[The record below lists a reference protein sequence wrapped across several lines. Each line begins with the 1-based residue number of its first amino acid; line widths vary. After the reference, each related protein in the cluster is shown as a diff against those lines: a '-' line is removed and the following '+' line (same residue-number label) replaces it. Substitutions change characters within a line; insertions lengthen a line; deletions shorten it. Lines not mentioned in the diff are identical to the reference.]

1 MEKFLQSEPL
11 GGKQCCQSGKEPL
24 NPWSKFVVPLRVK
37 GGPGLTVEDIARKCI
52 LNRSISFGIGSV
64 GSLETSSGEISPLSS
79 TSDIVDP
86 LSFLKSPPASYVL
99 TPPAS
104 PENKTYI
111 KEKIKSAYC
120 IPSNLNFTGKPR
132 NTFTVQVARKDIKT
146 ENKVTHK
153 TKHSNSTVKSKPK
166 VPVPVSLD
174 SSKKRVH
181 KCTYPNC
188 RKVYTKSSH
197 LKAHQRTHTGG
208 SNVTLSQLVTLE
220 C

>member
-11 GGKQCCQSGKEPL
+11 ESDQICQSGKEPI

-37 GGPGLTVEDIARKCI
+37 GGPGLTVEDIARKCCN

-64 GSLETSSGEISPLSS
+64 NSLETSSGEISPLST
-79 TSDIVDP
+79 TSDSVDP
-86 LSFLKSPPASYVL
+86 LSFLKSPPTSYVL

-104 PENKTYI
+104 PENKAYI

-120 IPSNLNFTGKPR
+120 IPSNLNLTGKPR
-132 NTFTVQVARKDIKT
+132 NTFTVQVARKEIKT
-146 ENKVTHK
+146 EHKPTHK
-153 TKHSNSTVKSKPK
+153 TKHPHTTVKTKPK
-166 VPVPVSLD
+166 VPITVSLD
-174 SSKKRVH
+174 NSKKRVH

-197 LKAHQRTHTGG
+197 LKAHQRTHTGR
-208 SNVTLSQLVTLE
+208 SCVISD
-220 C
+220 